1 MQSKKFTRAIVWVVV
16 IAMVLSLIV
25 AAAASIF

>member
-1 MQSKKFTRAIVWVVV
+1 MRNKKAVRIIVWTVV
-16 IAMVLSLIV
+16 IAMVLSLII